1 MVPPDG
7 VAIFLVQGNH
17 THEHFSVLSS
27 HSRTNEYVTIEKYS
41 VSVEGVD
48 ISIVRN

>member
-7 VAIFLVQGNH
+7 VEIFLVQGNH

-27 HSRTNEYVTIEKYS
+27 QQDKRVTIEKYS

>member
-27 HSRTNEYVTIEKYS
+27 SRTNEYVTIEKYS